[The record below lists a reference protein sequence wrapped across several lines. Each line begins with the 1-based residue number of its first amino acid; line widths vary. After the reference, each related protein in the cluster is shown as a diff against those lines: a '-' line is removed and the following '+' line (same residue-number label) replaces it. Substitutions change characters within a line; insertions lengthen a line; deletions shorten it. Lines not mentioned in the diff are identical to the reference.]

1 MYMMYDTI
9 FSPIKFILNLHTR
22 AFALLLHHL
31 TFVTIC
37 QLKRI
42 RVFFLVIFRVL
53 GLVFLIVITLL
64 ISYLVQLFF
73 KIEDHRIIEIIN
85 LD

>member
-22 AFALLLHHL
+22 PFALLLHHL